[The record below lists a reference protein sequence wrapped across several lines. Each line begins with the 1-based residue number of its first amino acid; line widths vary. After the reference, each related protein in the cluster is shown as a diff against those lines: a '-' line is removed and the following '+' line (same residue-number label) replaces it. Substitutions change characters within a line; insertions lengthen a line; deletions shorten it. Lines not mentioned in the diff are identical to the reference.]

1 MLQMASVG
9 PMFGQ
14 HVHFSR
20 FAPKGNDYGVG
31 RYRSE
36 VLRLFDLLEQRL
48 TAQAFTG
55 GSEYTIADMA
65 FWPWVR
71 NYELLGIDISSRP
84 HVAAWVKKIGERD
97 GIKRAL
103 AKVGAIDLDPRHR
116 QRRQQGSL
124 LRPWQI
130 RPHRLTTATIGSKTM
145 RAAIFRGGEIVVDT
159 LPDPVPGKGQV
170 LVKTLAC
177 GICGSDLHARK
188 HAHRM
193 VELTKFLSG
202 TRKPM
207 DLSRDV
213 VMGHEFCC
221 EVLDYG
227 PGSERRFKPGTRVC
241 SVPGLMTPTGPQG
254 IGYSNEN
261 VGGYAERMILS
272 EPLLLEV
279 PNGLSAEHAALTEPL
294 AVGIHAVEKANVRGD
309 EVPLVIGCGPVGLIR
324 DRGAEAEGPAPDRCR
339 RLFAGAAQARRK
351 AWRRHRDRSGQ
362 TQPFKSWEEHAQ
374 MTPEQKAARPPA
386 QVFLPPLKPALIF
399 ECVGV
404 PGVIQQIFESAPR
417 DARIVVVG
425 VCMESDRNE
434 PMLGIMKELNV
445 QYVLGYTPA
454 EFASSLKLIAD
465 GKVEASSLITAKVGI
480 DGVAK
485 AFDDL
490 GNPEQHT
497 KIIVEPWR

>member
-1 MLQMASVG
+1 MILAE
-9 PMFGQ
+9 
-14 HVHFSR
+14 
-20 FAPKGNDYGVG
+20 D
-31 RYRSE
+31 RSP
-36 VLRLFDLLEQRL
+36 LFRDHALNEQETR
-48 TAQAFTG
+48 
-55 GSEYTIADMA
+55 S
-65 FWPWVR
+65 
-71 NYELLGIDISSRP
+71 
-84 HVAAWVKKIGERD
+84 KK
-97 GIKRAL
+97 
-103 AKVGAIDLDPRHR
+103 
-116 QRRQQGSL
+116 
-124 LRPWQI
+124 
-130 RPHRLTTATIGSKTM
+130 M

-159 LPDPVPGKGQV
+159 MPEPQPGKGQV

-193 VELTKFLSG
+193 VQMSKFLAG

-227 PGSERRFKPGTRVC
+227 PGSERRFKPGTKVC
-241 SVPGLMTPTGPQG
+241 SVPGLISPTGPQG
-254 IGYSNEN
+254 IGYSNDN

-279 PNGLSAEHAALTEPL
+279 PNGLAAEHAALTEPL
-294 AVGIHAVEKANVRGD
+294 AVGIHAVEKAGVRGD
-309 EVPLVIGCGPVGLIR
+309 EVPLVIGCGPVGLSVI
-324 DRGAEAEGPAPDRCR
+324 
-339 RLFAGAAQARRK
+339 AGLKLKGLHPIVAADYSPARRK
-351 AWRRHRDRSGQ
+351 LAEKLGADIVIDPAK

-374 MTPEQKAARPPA
+374 MTAEQKAARPPA
-386 QVFLPPLKPALIF
+386 QMFLPALKPALIF

-454 EFASSLKLIAD
+454 EFASSLKLIAE

-490 GNPEQHT
+490 GNPEAHT